1 VIIPFSSNDWNAVI
15 PAFIPAVAG
24 LLVLIA
30 DLIAGAQLKRYVAIG
45 LGVAGAAVTGV
56 FVLQQ
61 YNHPYNS
68 FFGGFISGGF
78 TTVFEEIV
86 VLALLGSLVLYGAIG
101 SSGRIAGSV
110 ALMLWSAT
118 GALIMAGAANLMT
131 IFLGLELLSLA
142 LYCLCGL
149 ADRATA
155 RESALKYLILS
166 STASAFLLFG
176 MALLFG
182 AGGSVQLA
190 DFVNPALVASPLFW
204 MGSCMFSIGIAFKL
218 SLVPFHAWSPDV
230 YEGAPLPVTAF
241 MSVATK
247 AGVLAV
253 FARFIYAALPGGIEA
268 KLLLPIWIAAA
279 ISMIVGNVGMLAQR
293 DLKRLLAYSGIAQ
306 VGYILT
312 ALAGTTALGLRYAI
326 YYLAAYTFM
335 NLGAF
340 AVAAVLS
347 ADARARTVLPGNGVS
362 LENDEFGSSL
372 TAYSGLGRRRPV
384 LAAMMTIFLLGLAGL
399 PPTAGFLGKIL
410 ILASSTNAGYAWLAV
425 FLILGTA
432 ISLYAYAKI
441 IREMYI
447 AGGDAPLTRQ
457 HARANGAMTHQQE
470 QHSLVPLA
478 WISLILCGVAVV
490 AMTFYPL
497 TPSNVLPLVK

>member
-1 VIIPFSSNDWNAVI
+1 VTIPFSGSDWNAVI

-24 LLVLIA
+24 LLVLLA

-45 LGVAGAAVTGV
+45 LGMLGAAVTGV
-56 FVLQQ
+56 LVLQQ
-61 YNHPYNS
+61 YNHPYNA

-86 VLALLGSLVLYGAIG
+86 VIALLGSLVLYGAIG
-101 SSGRIAGSV
+101 REGRIAGAV

-118 GALIMAGAANLMT
+118 GALVMAGAANLMT

-149 ADRATA
+149 ADRAAA

-182 AGGSVQLA
+182 ASGSVQLA
-190 DFVNPALVASPLFW
+190 DFVNPALALSPLFW
-204 MGSCMFSIGIAFKL
+204 MGSCMFAIGIAFKL

-347 ADARARTVLPGNGVS
+347 ADGISP
-362 LENDEFGSSL
+362 ENDEFGSSL
-372 TAYSGLGRRRPV
+372 EAYSGLGRRRPV
-384 LAAMMTIFLLGLAGL
+384 LAAVMTVFLLGLAGL

-410 ILASSTNAGYAWLAV
+410 ILASSANAGYAWLAA
-425 FLILGTA
+425 FLVLGTA

-441 IREMYI
+441 IREMYS

-470 QHSLVPLA
+470 SHSFVPLA
-478 WISLILCGVAVV
+478 WISLVICGIAIVI
-490 AMTFYPL
+490 MTFYPL